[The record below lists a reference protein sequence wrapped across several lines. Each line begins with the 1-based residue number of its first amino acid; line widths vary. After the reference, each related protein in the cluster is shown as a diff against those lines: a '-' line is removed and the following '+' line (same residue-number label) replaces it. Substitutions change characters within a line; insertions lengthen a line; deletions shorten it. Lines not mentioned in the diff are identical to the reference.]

1 MPVVPSPDRRPL
13 AAVAL
18 PAVLALSLWM
28 AGCASTPAPDAA
40 SVLRQAEQAMGGTG
54 LKTLSFTGSGSGGTF
69 GQAWQPTMGWPG
81 LNYSVLSRQ
90 LDFENSAFREEFGR
104 SRSEPNGG
112 GAIPLMGG
120 GEARAVGF
128 ARGSFSWN
136 AAGNAAAPAP
146 VALDARIH
154 DLWTSPH
161 GVLKAAARNE
171 ASASTRQEN
180 GLSYTALSFTE
191 PGRFAATAWVDASGL
206 VSKVESRMPHP
217 VTGDTAVVTTY
228 ADYKDFGGVKFPQRI
243 RQSQGGSM
251 VLDIAVKD
259 VKANVAVD
267 IAVPDNVRNFAERV
281 ASEKVADGVWFLAGG
296 SHNSV
301 AIEMKDHV
309 VVVETPLYDG
319 RSAAVLAEAK
329 KLVPGK
335 PVRYVINSHHHFDHA
350 GGLRTAVAEGAT
362 LVTSA
367 MAKPYFEKVFANPNR
382 ISPDLMA
389 RSGKAPSIM
398 SVSGKQVLSDG
409 SRTIEIHEMQ
419 GSVHAQ
425 GFMMVWLPKERLLV
439 QADAYTPGP
448 PNSPPPPAPN
458 ANHVN
463 LVQNIDRLG
472 LNVDRLLPLHGRVV
486 PLAELHAAIGRK

>member
-1 MPVVPSPDRRPL
+1 MRDVPSFDRRSLVL
-13 AAVAL
+13 AAATVA
-18 PAVLALSLWM
+18 SLWL
-28 AGCASTPAPDAA
+28 AGCATAPAADAA
-40 SVLRQAEQAMGGTG
+40 SVLRQAEQAMGGVG
-54 LKTLSFTGSGSGGTF
+54 LKTLSFTGSGTGGTF
-69 GQAWQPTMGWPG
+69 GQAWQPAMGWPG
-81 LNYSVLSRQ
+81 LNYSVLTRVV
-90 LDFENSAFREEFGR
+90 DYDNGAIREDFGR

-120 GEARAVGF
+120 GEARATGF
-128 ARGSFSWN
+128 ARGAFAWN

-161 GVLKAAARNE
+161 GVLKAAARNK
-171 ASASTRQEN
+171 ASASSRVEN
-180 GLSYTALSFTE
+180 GVTYTALSFTE
-191 PGRFAATAWVDASGL
+191 PGRFTATAWVDSAGM
-206 VSKVESRMPHP
+206 VTKVESRLPHP
-217 VTGDTAVVTTY
+217 VTGDTDVVTTY
-228 ADYKDFGGVKFPQRI
+228 GDYKDFGGVKFPQRI
-243 RQSQGGSM
+243 RQSQAGSP

-281 ASEKVADGVWFLAGG
+281 SSEKVADGVWFLAGG

-301 AIEMKDHV
+301 AIEMKDHL

-329 KLVPGK
+329 KLAPGK

-367 MAKPYFEKVFANPNR
+367 MAKPYFEKVLANPNR

-389 RSGKAPSIM
+389 RSGKAASIM

-409 SRTIEIHEMQ
+409 SRTIEVHEMQ

-439 QADAYTPGP
+439 QADAYTPAP

-458 ANHVN
+458 GNNVN

-486 PLAELHAAIGRK
+486 PLSELHAAIGRK